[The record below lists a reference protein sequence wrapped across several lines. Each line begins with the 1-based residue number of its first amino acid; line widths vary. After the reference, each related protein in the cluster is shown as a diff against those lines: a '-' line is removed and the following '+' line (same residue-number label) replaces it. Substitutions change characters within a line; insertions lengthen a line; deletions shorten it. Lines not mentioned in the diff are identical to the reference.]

1 MYDQNYLF
9 IRNSNLT
16 GLYLHLFASF
26 DTSILGMHSVAF
38 HYGERYFPG
47 SLKGRGLKWDL
58 MGLNVSSSIEQLL
71 TLPNQEPSLDPSKAL
86 GWGGLPEVR
95 FYLSFPG
102 GVPGG
107 NRGTLVLTL
116 GSVFTSVGV

>member
-1 MYDQNYLF
+1 MG
-9 IRNSNLT
+9 LT
-16 GLYLHLFASF
+16 G
-26 DTSILGMHSVAF
+26 
-38 HYGERYFPG
+38 
-47 SLKGRGLKWDL
+47 DL
-58 MGLNVSSSIEQLL
+58 MCPSAEQFLV
-71 TLPNQEPSLDPSKAL
+71 LPNQEPSLDPSKAL

-102 GVPGG
+102 GVPAG